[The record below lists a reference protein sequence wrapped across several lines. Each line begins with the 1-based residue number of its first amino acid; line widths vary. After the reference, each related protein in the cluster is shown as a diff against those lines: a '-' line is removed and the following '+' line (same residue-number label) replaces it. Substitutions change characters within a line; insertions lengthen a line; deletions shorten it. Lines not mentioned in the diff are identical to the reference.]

1 MAPDFGCD
9 TTGRAFVASQEY
21 LVMYGLTFVFF
32 ILYVVP
38 FRVHF
43 INILQNLLHLNIFT
57 GFFTKTLCVWNIILG
72 LHQAVHDC
80 GHSLAPAQKLP
91 KEKCNQ
97 DQKPLQSTPPPKD
110 EFLEETQP
118 RQMLVILPACTH
130 NNRQT

>member
-9 TTGRAFVASQEY
+9 TTGLAFVASQEY
-21 LVMYGLTFVFF
+21 LVTYGLTFVFF

-43 INILQNLLHLNIFT
+43 VNILGNLLHLNIFID
-57 GFFTKTLCVWNIILG
+57 FFTKTLCVWNIILR
-72 LHQAVHDC
+72 LYQAARDC
-80 GHSLAPAQKLP
+80 RHSLAPTQKLP
-91 KEKCNQ
+91 KEKHNQ
-97 DQKPLQSTPPPKD
+97 DQQPLQSTPPPKD